1 MLRFLLTILAALI
14 ISPLLAQDFP
24 KPATASF
31 FEKEIHQFDSLN
43 AVEQAD
49 PSAILFTGSSS
60 IRLWASLSVDLSP
73 YPVIRRGF
81 GGSKIEDLHWFLK
94 RIVYPH
100 QPAAIYIYIGSNNVT
115 GQPSDMAEDSVLL
128 YTKAIMAVIRNKYPH
143 IPIFWNGINPTPL
156 RFTAMDKIRNLNEKW
171 RISLSSFPQVYFV
184 DTFGAFL
191 DDQGHPRAEL
201 YAADRLHLSPQGY
214 SLWAELIKKAL
225 ALHLKKG

>member
-1 MLRFLLTILAALI
+1 MLRFLLTILAGLFF
-14 ISPLLAQDFP
+14 SPLLAQHFS
-24 KPATASF
+24 KPATAF
-31 FEKEIHQFDSLN
+31 AFEKEIRQFDSLN
-43 AVEQAD
+43 AVEQDA

-60 IRLWASLSVDLSP
+60 IRLWTSLSVDVSP

-81 GGSKIEDLHWFLK
+81 GGSKIEDLQWFLK

-100 QPAAIYIYIGSNNVT
+100 QPAALYFYIGSNNVT

-128 YTKAIMAVIRNKYPH
+128 YTKTILKVIRKKYPR
-143 IPIFWNGINPTPL
+143 IPIFWNGVNPTPL
-156 RFTAMDKIRNLNEKW
+156 RLAAMDKIRNLNEKW
-171 RISLSSFPQVYFV
+171 RIALSSFPQVYFV

-191 DDQGHPRAEL
+191 DDQGYPRAEL

-214 SLWAELIKKAL
+214 TLWAELIKKAF

>member
-1 MLRFLLTILAALI
+1 MLRFLLTILAGLF

-24 KPATASF
+24 KPVTVSF
-31 FEKEIHQFDSLN
+31 FEKEMQLFDSLN

-60 IRLWASLSVDLSP
+60 IRLWASLSLDLSP

-128 YTKAIMAVIRNKYPH
+128 YTKAITAVIRNKYPH
-143 IPIFWNGINPTPL
+143 LPIFWNGINPTPM

-171 RISLSSFPQVYFV
+171 RIALSSFPQVYFV

-201 YAADRLHLSPQGY
+201 YAADRLHLSPLGY
-214 SLWAELIKKAL
+214 TLWAELIKKAL